1 MPFDNYGQNTTL
13 QDIITLRRRDKS
25 TISSLEIG
33 KRQGRDV
40 TGIRATPS
48 SASDVI
54 QGDALGDFVNTSTHE
69 YELIQISGSLLWA
82 KRNQDTVW

>member
-54 QGDALGDFVNTSTHE
+54 QGDALGDFVHTSTHE